1 MVRCSRSAH
10 QCLTSVSSCYF
21 ARFAAAWVWESCQTV
36 FVGFLSLNIFLL
48 YMCLSFFIMICSLCL
63 FHFDKWL
70 LRNIEPRKVIVFK
83 SGRQQ
88 GQEAAVCWNSAT
100 MFPKV
105 LFVRKETDNQNI
117 YTRMHEILA
126 VSFILGISGFPTY
139 IFFSRPSSGNYNLF
153 GLILFPLGPALK
165 ISDS

>member
-88 GQEAAVCWNSAT
+88 GQEAAVCWNSAA
-100 MFPKV
+100 MLPKA